1 MKHLEIW
8 SMAVNTLTTNKFRSV
23 LTMLG
28 IIIGNA
34 STIAVIA
41 IGQGAK
47 QFTQQQ
53 LESLGPNQLEIY
65 AFEESGLNG
74 EAAELVLSDVAA
86 IIEQAPSVREVAPQ
100 IESNLAVS
108 YRGNSL
114 NADIR
119 GTTPGIIYVRSL
131 KLNHGTFFT
140 QAESKQNSQVAVLG
154 SAIAKKLFGNINVV
168 GQTIQINGLSFQ
180 VIGLISAKGSS
191 LGVNLDDTVY
201 VPITT
206 MAQQLQGTRSPNG
219 IPIDYLVVSAQN
231 RASVRA
237 AAFQITNI
245 LVRRHGKQDF
255 EILANKSLE
264 DLTAKIADG
273 LSLLLGAIAGISLL
287 VGGIGIMNI
296 MLVSV
301 KERTPEIGLRKA
313 IGATEQDVLT
323 QFLLESLIVSVIGSA
338 IGTGI
343 SICGVLVIG
352 VLTPMPIVVSIKA
365 IALAIGVSGT
375 IGLVFGVIP
384 AKQAARLD
392 PITALRG
399 T

>member
-8 SMAVNTLTTNKFRSV
+8 SMAVNTLTANKFRSA

-65 AFEESGLNG
+65 AFEESGLSG

-131 KLNHGTFFT
+131 KLDRGTFFT

-154 SAIAKKLFGNINVV
+154 SAIAKKLFGNINAV